1 MIKDK
6 INQELKSR
14 FLQETKKTR
23 ETGKERGFLI
33 CIDEKDR
40 LSATK
45 SCEGKECS
53 IDLSSLKSQCNFKTQ
68 GEFHTHP
75 FTADSVQYAEE
86 KLGKRVSIEDAKN
99 FIKDRANKKNV
110 SLTEP
115 SYRDLL
121 GTIISK
127 YTNRTLGTTCVS
139 TDIEPDKVECWSTKN
154 KITERDFDMAFDMA
168 FIELNYPGIDKGPLK
183 WAKDL
188 FDKEI
193 IDLK

>member
-1 MIKDK
+1 MIKNK
-6 INQELKSR
+6 INQELKNR
-14 FLQETKKTR
+14 FLQEIR
-23 ETGKERGFLI
+23 ESEETGKERGFLI

-45 SCEGKECS
+45 SCEGKKCTVS
-53 IDLSSLKSQCNFKTQ
+53 LYPLKSQCNFKIQ

-75 FTADSVQYAEE
+75 FAAESVQYAEE
-86 KLGKRVSIEDAKN
+86 KLGKILPLEEAKN
-99 FIKDRANKKNV
+99 FVKDMAKKKNI
-110 SLTEP
+110 SLSEP
-115 SYRDLL
+115 SYGDVL

-127 YTNRTLGTTCVS
+127 YTNNSLGTTCVG

-154 KITERDFDMAFDMA
+154 KITERDFDAAFR
-168 FIELNYPGIDKGPLK
+168 ELNSPDITKRPLE
-183 WAKDL
+183 WSKDL

>member
-6 INQELKSR
+6 ISQELKSR
-14 FLQETKKTR
+14 FLQDIRKTK

-45 SCEGKECS
+45 SCEGKECGV
-53 IDLSSLKSQCNFKTQ
+53 DLSSLKSQCNFKTQ

-75 FTADSVQYAEE
+75 YTDSVQYAEE
-86 KLGKRVSIEDAKN
+86 KLGKRISVEEAKN
-99 FIKDRANKKNV
+99 FVKDMAKKKNI

-139 TDIEPDKVECWSTKN
+139 TDIEPDKVEQRIK
-154 KITERDFDMAFDMA
+154 
-168 FIELNYPGIDKGPLK
+168 
-183 WAKDL
+183 
-188 FDKEI
+188 
-193 IDLK
+193 

>member
-6 INQELKSR
+6 INLELKSR
-14 FLQETKKTR
+14 FLQEIRKTE
-23 ETGKERGFLI
+23 ETGNERGFLI

-40 LSATK
+40 LYATK

-53 IDLSSLKSQCNFKTQ
+53 VNLSSLKSQCNFKTQ

-75 FTADSVQYAEE
+75 FTADAVQYTEE
-86 KLGKRVSIEDAKN
+86 KLGKRVSIEEAKN
-99 FIKDRANKKNV
+99 FVKDIAKKKNI

-115 SYRDLL
+115 SYKDLL

-139 TDIEPDKVECWSTKN
+139 ADIEPGKVECWSTKN
-154 KITERDFDMAFDMA
+154 KITENDFDMA
-168 FIELNYPGIDKGPLK
+168 FIELTNPDVNKSPLK
-183 WAKDL
+183 WARDL
-188 FDKEI
+188 FGKEI